1 MLARRTLILNLTI
14 FGKQPGVI
22 SRRVYRTSVNVSVS
36 WSNGSPGRT
45 NLRLVKKGR
54 LEDKRRREQSTSK
67 CGPRSPMAG
76 SPWALVKGRLC
87 APPPPPPHTIPKPCK
102 ETAWLGL
109 HRYNKHYWVGIRAK
123 GLDKFWRWWKRN
135 QEICVSRAWCLLLEF
150 LCGPSLLQPPF
161 FLTWNKRPICFL
173 FSHCLIAVLLRGE
186 VYTCFELFPT
196 GADEKAIHVSLR
208 LRQVCMRLGN
218 FRDKHTTFICVAF
231 SNIQRLSKYTA
242 TSEPHINSILQI
254 IALARSSCADL
265 SWLSVC
271 TWQISRACFVKHIRV
286 LYKIPPI
293 GDWEEKTTPV
303 SASFS
308 LS

>member
-1 MLARRTLILNLTI
+1 MMKTKSRNLLFQGMMPT
-14 FGKQPGVI
+14 
-22 SRRVYRTSVNVSVS
+22 SRIPVRPLS
-36 WSNGSPGRT
+36 SPAPF
-45 NLRLVKKGR
+45 LPY
-54 LEDKRRREQSTSK
+54 LE
-67 CGPRSPMAG
+67 
-76 SPWALVKGRLC
+76 
-87 APPPPPPHTIPKPCK
+87 
-102 ETAWLGL
+102 
-109 HRYNKHYWVGIRAK
+109 
-123 GLDKFWRWWKRN
+123 
-135 QEICVSRAWCLLLEF
+135 QEA
-150 LCGPSLLQPPF
+150 
-161 FLTWNKRPICFL
+161 NL
-173 FSHCLIAVLLRGE
+173 FSFQSLPDSGFTQRRSVHLLWTVPNWSRWEG
-186 VYTCFELFPT
+186 
-196 GADEKAIHVSLR
+196 IHVSLR

-218 FRDKHTTFICVAF
+218 FRDKHTTFICAAF

-271 TWQISRACFVKHIRV
+271 TWQISRACSVKHIRV